1 MLVYINTNPNT
12 SVLKYDWDA
21 STYDNISDV
30 IESWG
35 LDLIERLKL
44 KGNEIVLDAGCG
56 SGRLTKIIS
65 TKLPKGKVFAVDLD
79 SSMIKLANER
89 VRKISNVKFIQSNI
103 CDIELQDKIDVV
115 FSNAVLHWIS
125 NHRKVFGHFW
135 QILKP
140 NGQLSIQCGGYGN
153 LTKTLPVFNKVRKSL
168 EFCNYFCNRKGESI
182 WNEPWYFAKAEDTE
196 KILKEI
202 GFKNIEVSLENK
214 VAKFHDKEDYFI
226 FIKTIVLRPY
236 LEYLSNDTL
245 KNMFAKAVV
254 HEIETNFKELQWKLD
269 YVRLNIHAKK

>member
-35 LDLIERLKL
+35 LDLIERLNL

-89 VRKISNVKFIQSNI
+89 LGKISNVKFIQSNV

-153 LTKTLPVFNKVRKSL
+153 LTKTLHVFNKVRKSL

-202 GFKNIEVSLENK
+202 GFKNIEVFLENK

-226 FIKTIVLRPY
+226 FIKTIVLQPY
-236 LEYLSNDTL
+236 LEYLSNDKL

>member
-1 MLVYINTNPNT
+1 MLVYTNTNPNT

-21 STYDNISDV
+21 STYDHISDV
-30 IESWG
+30 IVSWG
-35 LDLIERLKL
+35 LDLIERLNW

-89 VRKISNVKFIQSNI
+89 LGKISNVKFIQSNI

-140 NGQLSIQCGGYGN
+140 NGQLSIQSGGYGN
-153 LTKTLPVFNKVRKSL
+153 LTKTLHVCNKVRKSL
-168 EFCNYFCNRKGESI
+168 EFCNYFCNCKGESI

-202 GFKNIEVSLENK
+202 GFKNIEVFLENK

-226 FIKTIVLRPY
+226 FIKAIVLRPY
-236 LEYLSNDTL
+236 LEYLSNDKL

-254 HEIETNFKELQWKLD
+254 HEIEANFKELQWKLD

>member
-35 LDLIERLKL
+35 LDLIERLNL

-89 VRKISNVKFIQSNI
+89 LGKISNVKFIQSNV

-140 NGQLSIQCGGYGN
+140 NGQLSIQSGGYGN
-153 LTKTLPVFNKVRKSL
+153 LTKTLSVFNKVRKSL
-168 EFCNYFCNRKGESI
+168 EFCIYFCNRKGESI

-202 GFKNIEVSLENK
+202 GFKNIEVFLENK

-236 LEYLSNDTL
+236 LEYLSNDKL

>member
-21 STYDNISDV
+21 LTYDNISDV

-35 LDLIERLKL
+35 LDLIERLNL

-89 VRKISNVKFIQSNI
+89 LGKISNVKFIQSNI
-103 CDIELQDKIDVV
+103 CDIELQDKIDVI

-125 NHRKVFGHFW
+125 NHRKVFEHFW

-153 LTKTLPVFNKVRKSL
+153 LTKTLSVFNKVRKSL
-168 EFCNYFCNRKGESI
+168 EFCNYFCNRKVESI
-182 WNEPWYFAKAEDTE
+182 CNEPWYLAKAEYTE

-236 LEYLSNDTL
+236 LEYLSNDKL

>member
-21 STYDNISDV
+21 LTYDNISDV

-35 LDLIERLKL
+35 LDLIERLNW

-89 VRKISNVKFIQSNI
+89 LGKISNVKFIQSNI
-103 CDIELQDKIDVV
+103 CDIELQDKIDVI

-125 NHRKVFGHFW
+125 NHRKVFRHFW

-153 LTKTLPVFNKVRKSL
+153 LTKTLSVFNKVRKSL

-182 WNEPWYFAKAEDTE
+182 WNEPWYFAKAEDTV

-236 LEYLSNDTL
+236 LEYLSNDKL
-245 KNMFAKAVV
+245 KNMFAKAVL

>member
-21 STYDNISDV
+21 LTYDNISDV

-35 LDLIERLKL
+35 LDLIERLNW

-89 VRKISNVKFIQSNI
+89 LGKISNVKFIQSNI
-103 CDIELQDKIDVV
+103 CDIELQDKIDVI

-125 NHRKVFGHFW
+125 NHRKVSGNFW

-153 LTKTLPVFNKVRKSL
+153 LTKTLYVFNKVRKSL

-236 LEYLSNDTL
+236 LEYLSNDKL

>member
-35 LDLIERLKL
+35 LDLIERLNW

-89 VRKISNVKFIQSNI
+89 LGKISNVKFIQSNI

-115 FSNAVLHWIS
+115 FSNAVLHWIL
-125 NHRKVFGHFW
+125 NHRQMFEHFW

-140 NGQLSIQCGGYGN
+140 NGELLIQCGGYGEFA
-153 LTKTLPVFNKVRKSL
+153 KTLPIFNKVRKSNQ
-168 EFCNYFCNRKGESI
+168 FYIYFCNDKGEDT
-182 WNEPWYFAKAEDTE
+182 WKQPWYFAKKEDTE
-196 KILKEI
+196 K
-202 GFKNIEVSLENK
+202 
-214 VAKFHDKEDYFI
+214 
-226 FIKTIVLRPY
+226 LR
-236 LEYLSNDTL
+236 
-245 KNMFAKAVV
+245 
-254 HEIETNFKELQWKLD
+254 
-269 YVRLNIHAKK
+269 

>member
-21 STYDNISDV
+21 LTYDNISDV

-35 LDLIERLKL
+35 LDLIERLNW

-89 VRKISNVKFIQSNI
+89 LGIISNVKFIQSNI
-103 CDIELQDKIDVV
+103 CDIELQDKIDVI

-125 NHRKVFGHFW
+125 NHRKVFEHFW

-153 LTKTLPVFNKVRKSL
+153 LTKTLYVFNKVRKSL

-236 LEYLSNDTL
+236 LEYLSNDKL